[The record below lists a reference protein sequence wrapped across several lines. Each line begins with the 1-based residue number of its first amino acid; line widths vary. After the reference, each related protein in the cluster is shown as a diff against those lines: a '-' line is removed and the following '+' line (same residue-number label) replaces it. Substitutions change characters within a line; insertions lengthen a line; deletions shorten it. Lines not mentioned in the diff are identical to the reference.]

1 MNSLWIY
8 TEGDQQ
14 RGMGHIIRCQ
24 AYASGWK
31 KLGGNVH
38 WVVNSQDISTKLFL
52 KNEDIHWSFWQENL
66 EIVKDR
72 NSFAIVDSYFA
83 SKSALQ
89 FISKNHLL
97 AVYMD
102 DTFRLSYPRGLVVHP
117 TPIAT
122 PPHESD
128 AQWLSGFKWQPIRS
142 SFLELEERAIISD
155 SISNIL
161 VIMGG
166 TDIRNLTSMMLI
178 LAKSIFPDADIHIIS
193 NKVTDSSTDKIHY
206 YRNLTSDQMAGLMK
220 KCDIAISAAGQT
232 IFELISCQLPSVI
245 IEVAENQRAQLHEL
259 EKSDLFEFAG
269 RWSDKEIKR
278 HTINAL
284 KKIASIN
291 VRKKQILNMRN
302 YKPFEGVD
310 ELLQLLTKTEKIRK
324 TISLDNIK
332 AKPFFLLD
340 YPEKLAILTIRNN
353 AKIRHEML
361 NESIITEKKH
371 IDFIN
376 QQSNDP
382 YNVNYA
388 IFRDDTLIGSAAL
401 HKINWQEKEA
411 WLDIYKKPGKN
422 EYGMLIMNAIKY
434 IAFDVACLEKI
445 NLEVKSTNKVAI
457 SFYKKN
463 GFIEDT
469 SNTYDI
475 VKMILNRNHN
485 A

>member
-361 NESIITEKKH
+361 T
-371 IDFIN
+371 N
-376 QQSNDP
+376 Q
-382 YNVNYA
+382 
-388 IFRDDTLIGSAAL
+388 L
-401 HKINWQEKEA
+401 
-411 WLDIYKKPGKN
+411 
-422 EYGMLIMNAIKY
+422 
-434 IAFDVACLEKI
+434 
-445 NLEVKSTNKVAI
+445 
-457 SFYKKN
+457 
-463 GFIEDT
+463 
-469 SNTYDI
+469 
-475 VKMILNRNHN
+475 
-485 A
+485 